1 VKSSVHRW
9 PRLCGLLAAS
19 DPEGWLN
26 SQHFHC
32 LQAPLTW
39 IAMQCNA
46 QVHKAVADTL
56 FAYRRHC
63 AQSANPGQLI
73 LPEALKLLPLYCLA
87 LTKFP
92 AFRCGLRDCPLRLC
106 RFTSAYAHKAP

>member
-1 VKSSVHRW
+1 MRPREVTTTSLSTSS
-9 PRLCGLLAAS
+9 LLTLLF
-19 DPEGWLN
+19 ECI
-26 SQHFHC
+26 H
-32 LQAPLTW
+32 
-39 IAMQCNA
+39 

-63 AQSANPGQLI
+63 AQAANPGQLI

-92 AFRCGLRDCPLRLC
+92 AFRCLRALMS
-106 RFTSAYAHKAP
+106 TWYANIVQHA